1 MKWLPFCV
9 LCMENLTHVMK
20 VMGSIPFRHFFFT
33 QFNFVPYKCYLSSKD
48 QLTEG
53 PKLLKKKG
61 TKCLG
66 CKIELPTNYKR
77 CGRLLMSLRVFM
89 SM

>member
-1 MKWLPFCV
+1 M
-9 LCMENLTHVMK
+9 MK

-66 CKIELPTNYKR
+66 CKIGGPKLCIEYYRGEKV
-77 CGRLLMSLRVFM
+77 CFSLIFKTKFKI
-89 SM
+89 